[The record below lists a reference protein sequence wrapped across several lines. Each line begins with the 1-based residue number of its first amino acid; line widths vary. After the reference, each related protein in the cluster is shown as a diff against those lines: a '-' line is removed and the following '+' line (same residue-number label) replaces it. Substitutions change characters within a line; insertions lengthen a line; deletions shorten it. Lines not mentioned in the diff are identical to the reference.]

1 MRNLL
6 PRLCR
11 AGLPLALLLLAA
23 GAGAQKPV
31 ASINWP
37 AFLRQQDLVWR
48 SRLPTAW
55 TNGPFL
61 GNGLLGAMLY
71 VPPDSNAVRIDLGR
85 SDYEDHRDSTQQ
97 GFATRYP
104 RLPIGYFMLRPV
116 GEIQPGSAMR
126 LDLYNAEATA
136 DIITTRGRIHLRAYV
151 HAEQMVLVVETTSTG
166 EEQRYGLTFHP
177 LAAVSPRQQ
186 YGLDHNKPARIEP
199 NYPPNPPWRRGQAGK
214 VQYCE
219 QPLLFGGQL
228 TTAWTLSRS
237 GPVRTILIN
246 ATPTYPARSSTAR
259 AVALLRRVEA
269 QPAGRLTQAHRRWW
283 HAYYPLRFVA
293 LPDARLES
301 FYWIQMYKLAAATR
315 ADRALL
321 DNQGPWLQPTPW
333 PYATWNL
340 NVQLSYWPTYT
351 ANRLGLS
358 ESLIRSLW
366 QHRAS
371 LAHNVPLPYR
381 AGTYGIGRATGTN
394 LLAAI
399 EAPNGRN
406 APEIGCLP
414 WACHNL
420 WLHYRHTMR
429 RPMLR
434 DTLLPLLRGSINF
447 YLPFVQTDSA
457 GCTCRLPSRPST
469 TRRPRT

>member
-1 MRNLL
+1 
-6 PRLCR
+6 
-11 AGLPLALLLLAA
+11 
-23 GAGAQKPV
+23 
-31 ASINWP
+31 
-37 AFLRQQDLVWR
+37 
-48 SRLPTAW
+48 
-55 TNGPFL
+55 
-61 GNGLLGAMLY
+61 MLY

-269 QPAGRLTQAHRRWW
+269 QPAG
-283 HAYYPLRFVA
+283 
-293 LPDARLES
+293 LPKRT
-301 FYWIQMYKLAAATR
+301 AAGGT
-315 ADRALL
+315 
-321 DNQGPWLQPTPW
+321 PTTP
-333 PYATWNL
+333 
-340 NVQLSYWPTYT
+340 
-351 ANRLGLS
+351 
-358 ESLIRSLW
+358 
-366 QHRAS
+366 
-371 LAHNVPLPYR
+371 
-381 AGTYGIGRATGTN
+381 
-394 LLAAI
+394 
-399 EAPNGRN
+399 
-406 APEIGCLP
+406 
-414 WACHNL
+414 
-420 WLHYRHTMR
+420 
-429 RPMLR
+429 
-434 DTLLPLLRGSINF
+434 
-447 YLPFVQTDSA
+447 
-457 GCTCRLPSRPST
+457 
-469 TRRPRT
+469 